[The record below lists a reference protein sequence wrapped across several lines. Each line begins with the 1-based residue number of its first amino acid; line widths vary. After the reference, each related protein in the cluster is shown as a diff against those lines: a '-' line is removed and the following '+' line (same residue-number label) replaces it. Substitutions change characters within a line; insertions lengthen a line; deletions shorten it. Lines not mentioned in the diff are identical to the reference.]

1 VTWINPAENVVNWRA
16 LVQKTRVHFLG
27 RFLNRQVAIGSSRT
41 PPQRLYFFVYNP
53 ERKMLSKTL
62 QALEYDAV
70 SFGRWVA
77 TEQEEFSV
85 SFQILSQ

>member
-1 VTWINPAENVVNWRA
+1 
-16 LVQKTRVHFLG
+16 
-27 RFLNRQVAIGSSRT
+27 
-41 PPQRLYFFVYNP
+41 
-53 ERKMLSKTL
+53 MLSKTL